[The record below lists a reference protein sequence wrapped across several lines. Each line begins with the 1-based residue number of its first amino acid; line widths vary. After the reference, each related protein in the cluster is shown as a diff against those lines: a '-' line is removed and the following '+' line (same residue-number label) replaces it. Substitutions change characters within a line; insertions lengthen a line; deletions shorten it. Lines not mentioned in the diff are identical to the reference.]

1 MEPVTP
7 YDVVTVERKAAV
19 VKVIKVIKVIKRRQS
34 RRADL

>member
-19 VKVIKVIKVIKRRQS
+19 VKVIKVIKRRQS